1 MGFWYVVQYY
11 ASSEEAAEYSCMRSV
26 FGMNNNQVCR
36 KEKYDTHSYIPFSK
50 FILKVTM
57 NFTYTYENDPLKDRL
72 QGNLTWTIP
81 NFNVPSHWV
90 HKEDFCKFSYALQ
103 K

>member
-11 ASSEEAAEYSCMRSV
+11 ASSEEAPEYSCMKSV
-26 FGMNNNQVCR
+26 FGMNNNQVHVT
-36 KEKYDTHSYIPFSK
+36 KQMLMSYYNEFKMFS
-50 FILKVTM
+50 KVTM

-90 HKEDFCKFSYALQ
+90 HKEDFCKYLV
-103 K
+103 